1 MTFPTMAPS
10 GRGRLFWIPGP
21 AWDLQGYLQPAL
33 KARVDQYVQQCVAD
47 AVECAVATIEG
58 KVEALKARV
67 DQQETALQEKEPGT
81 PRRQK
86 VDKQVSVS
94 T

>member
-1 MTFPTMAPS
+1 ME
-10 GRGRLFWIPGP
+10 R
-21 AWDLQGYLQPAL
+21 
-33 KARVDQYVQQCVAD
+33 
-47 AVECAVATIEG
+47 AVATVEG
-58 KVEALKARV
+58 KVEALQARV
-67 DQQETALQEKEPGT
+67 DQLETALQEKVPGT